1 MEALIFDVIRIVLSL
16 VEDAINGDSDAQ
28 ETLKDILPTESY
40 TKLVRKAQDKLDQ
53 DKFGPRS

>member
-1 MEALIFDVIRIVLSL
+1 MEALIFDIIRIVLSL
-16 VEDAINGDSDAQ
+16 VEGALNGNTDAQ
-28 ETLKDILPTESY
+28 QKLKDILPTESY

>member
-16 VEDAINGDSDAQ
+16 VEDAINGNSDAQ
-28 ETLKDILPTESY
+28 ETLKDILPAESY